1 MYLKTESFSEKE
13 IKTGLYN
20 NMRSG
25 AARNLKTGIS
35 FLKNIKTFQLKRP
48 KKTRKNFAKL

>member
-1 MYLKTESFSEKE
+1 MYLKIESFSGKE
-13 IKTGLYN
+13 IKTGLYS

-35 FLKNIKTFQLKRP
+35 FLNNTKTFHLKRP
-48 KKTRKNFAKL
+48 KKIKKNSVKL